1 MGRGMIAMALLAAT
15 CVALAQ
21 EPVDLLG
28 DWTFEVEAADE
39 DPRCGA
45 QKTVGEMHVTKK
57 ITARAYRGMTT
68 TQGVSEKCGVV
79 AGDESGFTL
88 RIRGSKVTIE
98 YDNELWTSDSLVLD
112 GDTLSGFDSA
122 GNAMEFVR
130 KAEEPAE
137 TSTEDLAKLDEF
149 LQGLAPQFSVEL
161 RAEFGRKM
169 LQNLRRTGLSRDES
183 IQVATQTIGRM
194 TDCILAMAR
203 EEILA
208 QSLPIDDIL
217 ADKNA
222 TILLQP
228 ENIDYREIEC
238 IYEAAQNAG
247 VVIR

>member
-1 MGRGMIAMALLAAT
+1 MPRNAAILVLLVASSAAF
-15 CVALAQ
+15 AQ
-21 EPVDLLG
+21 QPDDLLG
-28 DWTFEVEAADE
+28 RWTFEVEAAAE

-45 QKTVGEMHVTKK
+45 KKTVGEMKVTKK
-57 ITARAYRGMTT
+57 VTARAYRGVTT
-68 TQGVSEKCGVV
+68 TQGVSEQCGVI
-79 AGDESGFTL
+79 DRNQSGFTL
-88 RIRGSKVTIE
+88 RVRDEKVTIE

-122 GNAMEFVR
+122 GNAMGFVR
-130 KAEEPAE
+130 MVEQP
-137 TSTEDLAKLDEF
+137 TEVTAADVARLDEF
-149 LQGLAPQFSVEL
+149 LQGLAPEFSAGL
-161 RAEFGRKM
+161 RAEFGQKM

-183 IQVATQTIGRM
+183 VQVATQTIERM

-203 EEILA
+203 EEIMA
-208 QSLPIDDIL
+208 QSLPIDDII

-228 ENIDYREIEC
+228 ENLDYREIEC